1 MRREGGWAGWHVAT
15 APRAPAWDLRI
26 HNHAYLILRMVELMN
41 VYMYEYFQM

>member
-1 MRREGGWAGWHVAT
+1 MGWHVAT

-41 VYMYEYFQM
+41 VCMYQERIKAGG